1 MPVPK
6 ASWGQCF
13 GVSGRM
19 MGDVQEETSRS
30 GLEQVQRS
38 SEPALIVPLP
48 LPIAAGASVTGNHSS
63 VPSAPAVVAF
73 DRFELRVLLNLY
85 GRMVAAGEWR
95 DYAMDFTPDIAIF
108 SVFRRAHDVPLY
120 RIEKNPK
127 LARKQ
132 GQYVLKGTAGQA
144 LKRGHDLSLVLRFVD
159 KPVKLVV
166 G

>member
-1 MPVPK
+1 
-6 ASWGQCF
+6 
-13 GVSGRM
+13 M
-19 MGDVQEETSRS
+19 MSDALEEISRS
-30 GLEQVQRS
+30 GEEQMQRS
-38 SEPALIVPLP
+38 AEPALILP
-48 LPIAAGASVTGNHSS
+48 LTVPHATGGSVSGNHSA

-95 DYAMDFTPDIAIF
+95 DYAMDFTPDLAIF

-120 RIEKNPK
+120 RVEKNPK

-132 GQYVLKGTAGQA
+132 GQYVLKGAAGQV
-144 LKRGHDLSLVLRFVD
+144 LKRGHDLQLVLRFLD

>member
-1 MPVPK
+1 
-6 ASWGQCF
+6 
-13 GVSGRM
+13 M
-19 MGDVQEETSRS
+19 MGDAQEEVGRS
-30 GLEQVQRS
+30 GPERAQHH

-48 LPIAAGASVTGNHSS
+48 LPLSAGASVSGSHMAVSS
-63 VPSAPAVVAF
+63 TPAVVAF
-73 DRFELRVLLNLY
+73 DRLELRDLLNLY

-95 DYAMDFTPDIAIF
+95 DYAMDFTPELAIF

-132 GQYVLKGTAGQA
+132 GQYVLKGAAGQVV
-144 LKRGHDLSLVLRFVD
+144 KRGHELPLVLRFLD

>member
-1 MPVPK
+1 MSE
-6 ASWGQCF
+6 A
-13 GVSGRM
+13 
-19 MGDVQEETSRS
+19 QEEISRS
-30 GLEQVQRS
+30 GVEQGQRS
-38 SEPALIVPLP
+38 AGPALIVPLP
-48 LPIAAGASVTGNHSS
+48 LPPSAGSSVTGNHSA

-73 DRFELRVLLNLY
+73 DRFELRELLNLY

-132 GQYVLKGTAGQA
+132 GQYVLKGTAGQV
-144 LKRGHDLSLVLRFVD
+144 LKRGHDLSLVLRFLD

>member
-1 MPVPK
+1 M
-6 ASWGQCF
+6 SD
-13 GVSGRM
+13 S
-19 MGDVQEETSRS
+19 QEDISRS
-30 GLEQVQRS
+30 GPETAQHNAP
-38 SEPALIVPLP
+38 PALIVPLP
-48 LPIAAGASVTGNHSS
+48 LPQSAGASLSGNHL
-63 VPSAPAVVAF
+63 PQAPASAVVAF
-73 DRFELRVLLNLY
+73 NRFELRDLLNLY

-95 DYAMDFTPDIAIF
+95 DYAMDFTPDLAIF

-132 GQYVLKGTAGQA
+132 GQYVLKGAAGQV
-144 LKRGHDLSLVLRFVD
+144 LKRGHELPLVLRFLD

>member
-1 MPVPK
+1 MSD
-6 ASWGQCF
+6 A
-13 GVSGRM
+13 
-19 MGDVQEETSRS
+19 QEEISRS
-30 GLEQVQRS
+30 GSEQGQRS
-38 SEPALIVPLP
+38 AGPALIVPLP
-48 LPIAAGASVTGNHSS
+48 LPPSAGSSVTGNHSA

-73 DRFELRVLLNLY
+73 DRFELRELLNLY

-120 RIEKNPK
+120 RIEKSPK

-132 GQYVLKGTAGQA
+132 GQYVLKGTAGQV
-144 LKRGHDLSLVLRFVD
+144 LKRGHDLSLVLRFLD

>member
-1 MPVPK
+1 MGVVAPFPL
-6 ASWGQCF
+6 SGGQ
-13 GVSGRM
+13 
-19 MGDVQEETSRS
+19 
-30 GLEQVQRS
+30 
-38 SEPALIVPLP
+38 
-48 LPIAAGASVTGNHSS
+48 
-63 VPSAPAVVAF
+63 VAF
-73 DRFELRVLLNLY
+73 DRAELTRILDLY
-85 GRMVAAGEWR
+85 GRMVAAGHWR

-144 LKRGHDLSLVLRFVD
+144 LKRGHDLSLVLRFLD

>member
-1 MPVPK
+1 M
-6 ASWGQCF
+6 S
-13 GVSGRM
+13 
-19 MGDVQEETSRS
+19 DTQEDLSRT
-30 GLEQVQRS
+30 GHEQAQLSV
-38 SEPALIVPLP
+38 EPALIVSLPLP
-48 LPIAAGASVTGNHSS
+48 LSAGASVSGSHMAVSS
-63 VPSAPAVVAF
+63 TPAVVAF
-73 DRFELRVLLNLY
+73 DRLELRDLLNLY

-95 DYAMDFTPDIAIF
+95 DYAMDFTPELAIF

-132 GQYVLKGTAGQA
+132 GQYVLKGAAGQVV
-144 LKRGHDLSLVLRFVD
+144 KRGHELPLVLRFLD

>member
-1 MPVPK
+1 M
-6 ASWGQCF
+6 S
-13 GVSGRM
+13 
-19 MGDVQEETSRS
+19 DTQEDLSRT
-30 GLEQVQRS
+30 GHEQAQLSV
-38 SEPALIVPLP
+38 EPALIVSLPLP
-48 LPIAAGASVTGNHSS
+48 LSAGASVSGSHMAVSS
-63 VPSAPAVVAF
+63 TPAVVAF
-73 DRFELRVLLNLY
+73 DRLELRDLLNLY

-95 DYAMDFTPDIAIF
+95 DYAMDFTPELAIF

-132 GQYVLKGTAGQA
+132 GQYVLKGAAGQV
-144 LKRGHDLSLVLRFVD
+144 LKRGHELPLVLRFLD

>member
-1 MPVPK
+1 M
-6 ASWGQCF
+6 S
-13 GVSGRM
+13 
-19 MGDVQEETSRS
+19 DVQEEISRS
-30 GLEQVQRS
+30 GLEQPQRS
-38 SEPALIVPLP
+38 AEPALIVPLP
-48 LPIAAGASVTGNHSS
+48 VPQAAGSSVTGNHSA

-95 DYAMDFTPDIAIF
+95 DYAMDFTPDLAIF

-132 GQYVLKGTAGQA
+132 GQYVLKGTAGQV
-144 LKRGHDLSLVLRFVD
+144 LKRGHELPLVLRFLD